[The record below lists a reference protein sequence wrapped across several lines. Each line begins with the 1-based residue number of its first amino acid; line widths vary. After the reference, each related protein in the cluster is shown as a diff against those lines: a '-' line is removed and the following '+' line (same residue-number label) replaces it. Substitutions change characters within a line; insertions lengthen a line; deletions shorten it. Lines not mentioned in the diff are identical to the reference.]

1 MCFSIADGEQEKIDT
16 GYENEEAS
24 DSLLQPDEI
33 YDPNTGMIMNLVQG
47 NGDETDPLISLPLF
61 RVSGTSMDMKRLY
74 DKLDGKNPG
83 TLKRLSYRPKSTSF
97 GAQWKTRV
105 G

>member
-1 MCFSIADGEQEKIDT
+1 
-16 GYENEEAS
+16 
-24 DSLLQPDEI
+24 
-33 YDPNTGMIMNLVQG
+33 MNLEQG

-74 DKLDGKNPG
+74 DKHVEKKWDVDGKNPG
-83 TLKRLSYRPKSTSF
+83 TLKRLSYRPKSANF